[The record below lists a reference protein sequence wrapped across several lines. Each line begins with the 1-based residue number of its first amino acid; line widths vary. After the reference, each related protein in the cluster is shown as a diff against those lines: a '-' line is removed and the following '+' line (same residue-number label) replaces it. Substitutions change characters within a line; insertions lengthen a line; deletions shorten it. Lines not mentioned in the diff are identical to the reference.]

1 MEASDCFLYF
11 LPEELR
17 EFEVCFFTSPVSGG
31 AAVGWCWWWPF
42 LAPGGGQR
50 LVPVLRPLADS
61 LAILGT
67 ADVVV
72 EVEGERSVA
81 QKLKLVFYSDER
93 GKVADAMAS
102 LDGLLYF
109 VGFSFSC
116 SWFFF
121 FWNRVIANFLSQN
134 L

>member
-1 MEASDCFLYF
+1 LRFVFSL
-11 LPEELR
+11 LPFR
-17 EFEVCFFTSPVSGG
+17 EVRRSADVGG
-31 AAVGWCWWWPF
+31 DLFWLQGVARGF
-42 LAPGGGQR
+42 
-50 LVPVLRPLADS
+50 PVLRPLADS

-67 ADVVV
+67 ADMVV

-109 VGFSFSC
+109 VGFSFSR
-116 SWFFF
+116 S
-121 FWNRVIANFLSQN
+121 
-134 L
+134 

>member
-1 MEASDCFLYF
+1 LRFVFSL
-11 LPEELR
+11 LPFR
-17 EFEVCFFTSPVSGG
+17 EVRRSADVGG
-31 AAVGWCWWWPF
+31 DLFWLQGVARGF
-42 LAPGGGQR
+42 
-50 LVPVLRPLADS
+50 PVLRPLADS

-93 GKVADAMAS
+93 GKVADAVAS

-109 VGFSFSC
+109 VGFSFSR
-116 SWFFF
+116 S
-121 FWNRVIANFLSQN
+121 
-134 L
+134 

>member
-1 MEASDCFLYF
+1 MFFSL
-11 LPEELR
+11 LPFR
-17 EFEVCFFTSPVSGG
+17 EVRRSADVGG
-31 AAVGWCWWWPF
+31 DLFWLQGVARGF
-42 LAPGGGQR
+42 
-50 LVPVLRPLADS
+50 PVLRPLADS

-67 ADVVV
+67 ADMVV

-109 VGFSFSC
+109 VGFSFSR
-116 SWFFF
+116 S
-121 FWNRVIANFLSQN
+121 
-134 L
+134 

>member
-1 MEASDCFLYF
+1 LRFVFSL
-11 LPEELR
+11 LPFR
-17 EFEVCFFTSPVSGG
+17 EVRRSADVGG
-31 AAVGWCWWWPF
+31 DLFWLQGVARGF
-42 LAPGGGQR
+42 
-50 LVPVLRPLADS
+50 PVLRPLADS

-109 VGFSFSC
+109 VGFSFSR
-116 SWFFF
+116 S
-121 FWNRVIANFLSQN
+121 
-134 L
+134 

>member
-1 MEASDCFLYF
+1 MRFVFSL
-11 LPEELR
+11 LPFR
-17 EFEVCFFTSPVSGG
+17 EVRRSADVGG
-31 AAVGWCWWWPF
+31 DLFWLQGVARGF
-42 LAPGGGQR
+42 
-50 LVPVLRPLADS
+50 PVLRPLADS

-67 ADVVV
+67 ADMVV

-109 VGFSFSC
+109 VGFSFSR
-116 SWFFF
+116 S
-121 FWNRVIANFLSQN
+121 
-134 L
+134 